1 MADKVNI
8 CDVRVGSSFASS
20 FSLANEAPTLFPVP
34 LSFPSASGSAPFPG
48 FMEQVSQSI
57 WNTKHIGFLE
67 ENSKV
72 RSPTQTSKLSLFGSQ
87 ELLAQEEL
95 PETVPF
101 PATAYLR
108 SHSSEVA
115 VDSAAASVST
125 SISPGNFDRKA
136 LDCWAKKKL
145 EESNGRKGASK
156 EKGQGQPKKRKCG
169 KVEKEGDSTK
179 KGNKEKV

>member
-1 MADKVNI
+1 MCRLKL
-8 CDVRVGSSFASS
+8 RSP
-20 FSLANEAPTLFPVP
+20 FSLVNEAPTLF
-34 LSFPSASGSAPFPG
+34 SFSFSLPSVFGYSLPPGS
-48 FMEQVSQSI
+48 MEQVSQSI
-57 WNTKHIGFLE
+57 WNAKHIGFLE

-101 PATAYLR
+101 PATAYFR

-145 EESNGRKGASK
+145 EESNGRKGTSK
-156 EKGQGQPKKRKCG
+156 EKGKGQPKKRKCG
-169 KVEKEGDSTK
+169 KVEKEGDSAK